1 VAAAG
6 RSRRCELIAPQVDE
20 LGAMKPQDGLMLA
33 ALCEIAATYSG
44 AVVEL
49 CAQGR
54 LLTNPRTGCVQRNPW
69 CRWWR
74 LRAGIRCG
82 LRGRSRSRRWP
93 RRLLGKLPTGD
104 NDEDDPIASA
114 GKS

>member
-1 VAAAG
+1 MW
-6 RSRRCELIAPQVDE
+6 ELIAPQVDE

-104 NDEDDPIASA
+104 NDEDEPIASA